1 MSEKQIFVLSHQVAR
16 QRALQAV
23 VEAPDG
29 FSVKI
34 APATRSLEASA
45 KFHAICGD
53 LARQLPYA
61 GKRRTLEQWKSLLCS
76 GHSVATQENA
86 EIVPGLE
93 SEWLNLRESTA
104 SMSVARMSSLIE
116 YALAYCAMN
125 GVKTNEV

>member
-1 MSEKQIFVLSHQVAR
+1 MSDRKLFVLNHQVAR
-16 QRALQAV
+16 QRAIQAV
-23 VEAPDG
+23 IEAPDG

-53 LARQLPYA
+53 LSKQMKYG
-61 GKRRTLEQWKSLLCS
+61 GKHRSLEVWKAILVSA
-76 GHSVATQENA
+76 HSIATNEPT
-86 EIVPGLE
+86 EIVAGLE
-93 SEWLNLRESTA
+93 GEFLNLRESTA

-125 GVKTNEV
+125 GVRTTG